1 MPVCPSCFAY
11 YVRAPCP
18 YCADKGHPRTPE
30 SQFES
35 LKPTSEVVTEDRALH
50 RQVTDLQGKVELL
63 QKENQN
69 QKEELTDKNRVIARL
84 ESELRS
90 IQDDR
95 DYLLSKIA
103 ELEGK
108 EEEVIAPE
116 TVQENKE

>member
-11 YVRAPCP
+11 YVRSPCP
-18 YCADKGHPRTPE
+18 YCADKGHPRISE

-35 LKPTSEVVTEDRALH
+35 LKPSSEVATEEKAIR

-63 QKENQN
+63 QTENQR
-69 QKEELTDKNRVIARL
+69 QKEEITEKNRVIAGL

-90 IQDDR
+90 VQDDR
-95 DYLLSKIA
+95 DFLLSKIA

-108 EEEVIAPE
+108 DKEVIAPE
-116 TVQENKE
+116 TVQDTND